1 MEITVKGQ
9 TIAITDELLVENSQ
23 GVYECSFVFDS
34 AWDTY
39 SKTAVFQLN
48 YETPIDVPLTNDVCI
63 IPWEVLQHDGT
74 LRIGVVGTYEDEV
87 YPTLWAKTK
96 IKDGT
101 YTGVTGTEP
110 TPSVYA
116 QILDA
121 YNSLSEVVNTKADAS
136 DLTALENVVNT
147 KASQSDLSALQT
159 LIESKA
165 DASDVSSLEAEVRQ
179 IQGELV
185 GVDTLLGSGVIS

>member
-39 SKTAVFQLN
+39 AKTAVFQLN
-48 YETPIDVPLTNDVCI
+48 YETPIDVVLENDVCI
-63 IPWEVLQHDGT
+63 IPWEVLAHDGN

-87 YPTLWAKTK
+87 YPTLWARTK

-121 YNSLSEVVNTKADAS
+121 YNELHESVIGKADAS
-136 DLTALENVVNT
+136 DLEALESVVDT
-147 KASQSDLSALQT
+147 KANASDLSALT
-159 LIESKA
+159 ET
-165 DASDVSSLEAEVRQ
+165 VNQ
-179 IQGELV
+179 IQSELV

>member
-39 SKTAVFQLN
+39 AKTAVFQLN
-48 YETPIDVPLTNDVCI
+48 YETPIDVVLTNDTCV
-63 IPWEVLQHDGT
+63 IPWEALQHDGN
-74 LRIGVVGTYEDEV
+74 LRIGVVGTYEEEV
-87 YPTLWAKTK
+87 YPTLWARTK

-110 TPSVYA
+110 TPSVYV

-121 YNSLSEVVNTKADAS
+121 YNSR
-136 DLTALENVVNT
+136 
-147 KASQSDLSALQT
+147 ASQSDVEA
-159 LIESKA
+159 I
-165 DASDVSSLEAEVRQ
+165 EAEVRQ
-179 IQGELV
+179 IQSELV